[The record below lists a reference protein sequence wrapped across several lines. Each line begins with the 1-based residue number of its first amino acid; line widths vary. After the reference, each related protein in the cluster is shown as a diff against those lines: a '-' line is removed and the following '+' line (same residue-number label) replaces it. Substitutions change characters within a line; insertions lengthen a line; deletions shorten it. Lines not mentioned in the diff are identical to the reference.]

1 MGAGVAGLRIA
12 VAGVR
17 SVLQS
22 LWELPAKES
31 LEQTE
36 VIYDRSLKPSQTRY
50 EAFRSAQLEALS
62 KARQSTGSGHPW
74 LWAGFTFAG
83 DPGDPPKGD
92 STSSPLESR

>member
-36 VIYDRSLKPSQTRY
+36 VFYDRSLKQGQTRY
-50 EAFRSAQLEALS
+50 EAFRSA
-62 KARQSTGSGHPW
+62 
-74 LWAGFTFAG
+74 
-83 DPGDPPKGD
+83 
-92 STSSPLESR
+92 